1 MANCAGA
8 QFGLRES
15 TDTVVVERDMPQQK
29 TYWHLQEQRRMPTEY
44 EIVTSKLL
52 CYTGEGFTGKRFEL
66 DVPLK
71 DWYRQYQE
79 ESPLVCSSWEKF
91 RDPRETTY
99 TKYTELQRDKEIFV
113 DAILEEIELTGYDAR
128 LRPAW
133 LHLFPRVIAPF
144 RYPAHGFQM
153 IASYIGQMA
162 PSGRITIAA
171 ALQSADEM
179 RRIQRIAYRIRQLR
193 QLYPGF
199 AAESRILWQTDAM
212 WQPLREAVE
221 RLLIAYDWAEAFV
234 GLNLVL
240 KPLIDELFMTHVGD
254 LALGEEDYLLG
265 QIFYSLKEDCQW
277 HREWSAA
284 LVQTVIEDN
293 ICNRHTIQHWINQWH
308 PLADLAVQAFALLLQ
323 DTLDQIAT
331 TPPKRIKEAIDRF
344 YRDYL
349 RSMSLEGPANDNRNP
364 IGQNG

>member
-1 MANCAGA
+1 
-8 QFGLRES
+8 
-15 TDTVVVERDMPQQK
+15 MPQQK
-29 TYWHLQEQRRMPTEY
+29 TYWHLLEQRRKPTEY

-113 DAILEEIELTGYDAR
+113 DAILEEIELTGYDAQ

-133 LHLFPRVIAPF
+133 LRIFPRIIAPF

-162 PSGRITIAA
+162 PGGRITIAA

-179 RRIQRIAYRIRQLR
+179 RRIQRIAYRIRQLQ
-193 QLYPGF
+193 QLYPGL
-199 AAESRILWQTDAM
+199 ASDSRSLWETDAM
-212 WQPLREAVE
+212 WQPLRELVE

-234 GLNLVL
+234 GLNLVV
-240 KPLIDELFMTHVGD
+240 KPLIDELFMKYVSE
-254 LALGEEDYLLG
+254 LALAEEDYLLG
-265 QIFYSLKEDCQW
+265 QIFYSLNEDCQW
-277 HREWSAA
+277 HREWSSCLIQSAVA
-284 LVQTVIEDN
+284 DN
-293 ICNRHTIQHWINQWH
+293 VRNRQTIQGWLNHWC
-308 PLADLAVQAFALLLQ
+308 PLATRAVQPFAMLLQ
-323 DTLDQIAT
+323 ETLEGLG
-331 TPPKRIKEAIDRF
+331 TPPPQQIEKALNCS
-344 YRDYL
+344 YHDYL
-349 RSMSLEGPANDNRNP
+349 RSMSLEGVA
-364 IGQNG
+364 